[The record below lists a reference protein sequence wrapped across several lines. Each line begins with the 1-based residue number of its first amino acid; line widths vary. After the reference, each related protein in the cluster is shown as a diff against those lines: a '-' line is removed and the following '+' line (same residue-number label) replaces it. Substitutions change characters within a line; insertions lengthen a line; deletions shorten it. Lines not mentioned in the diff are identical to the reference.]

1 MGVLSKNLLN
11 KSVEPQ
17 QFIVSGEN
25 KLLKQT
31 VAVKSPLERY
41 CSLGNSKDPQSGKDH
56 VLSSTD
62 VCSATTV
69 NKVAHTDLKKP
80 AGFQV
85 LLRIKCHAIEAH

>member
-41 CSLGNSKDPQSGKDH
+41 CGLGNSKDPQSGK
-56 VLSSTD
+56 LSSTD